1 MLKLFVS
8 YSHDNESFLTKNL
21 IPILEE
27 LKEEAGI
34 EYFYDRMLRPDG
46 GLFDTIDYQMK
57 ECDIALVLLSKSYYE
72 SDSCKKEKEFLLNR
86 RTVDGI
92 YFLPI
97 IVSSCDWMNDES
109 IKNNLILNTDAK
121 ELLSLS
127 DDELISEI
135 TAIKERFI
143 KIANDIEIIQNL
155 SFTEKFSNFLQ
166 DMDILKTS
174 HRSKN
179 TLLLSDVFVYPAL
192 RKFIFDDDK
201 DDEINSDKIFIDSK
215 DRKFLFISGD
225 DLSGKTSLLKK
236 YILNIK
242 EKNFIPLYFSA
253 EDDFDGHI
261 FNILTKKYKKQFSN
275 TLLDKD
281 LKKLLED
288 NKERIV
294 LFIDDFHRLSS
305 KQKIVEK
312 IKILPKIICTVDLI
326 YNLDY
331 EIRDINDVSA
341 KYSIKELSPKQRNEL
356 VKKWLFLDT
365 DLQASNELIKVKE
378 LDKKAE
384 QIEVVT
390 GKSLNGGIMP
400 AYPFLVLSI
409 LSNVETLNRPL
420 NQQMTSFGYCYEAL
434 IIIAFTKCGLKTD
447 DQIGGAINFLSSF
460 AHKLYLEDI
469 HEISSIDFEEFIN
482 NYEEKI
488 ALPFKKES
496 FIKKLEESRLI
507 IKSSLGNYRF
517 DYKYIYYYFLAKYF
531 AEEMPDSLSE
541 IKKLCT
547 NIHKD
552 ENAYVVIFFS
562 HNSKSNAFYE
572 ILLKEAD
579 SICERISTVTLTKNE
594 MQFFDDSYKSL
605 IDIVLPNKTH
615 NYKSERA
622 KQLENKKEQEYSSL
636 VNDEPEELNNEY
648 LLNLRKSIKLTEVIG
663 LIAKN
668 RYTSIEKQ
676 KVNRLL
682 TSAINLNFRELSSF
696 FELFKNPKNQKDI
709 IEFLADAI
717 KKEVAKE
724 KNVDDEKC
732 LKIASNF
739 FWSMNFFYIF
749 AIILKTI
756 QSVGS
761 ETLVPFIKDITEK
774 NPSPANQLILEG
786 VKIVYARNV
795 DKNSL
800 FRHIK
805 DLNYSSVAKT
815 ILKMLVV
822 EYCRT
827 NPTDYSEIQQLSS
840 KMQIPIKRLKK

>member
-1 MLKLFVS
+1 M
-8 YSHDNESFLTKNL
+8 
-21 IPILEE
+21 
-27 LKEEAGI
+27 
-34 EYFYDRMLRPDG
+34 
-46 GLFDTIDYQMK
+46 
-57 ECDIALVLLSKSYYE
+57 
-72 SDSCKKEKEFLLNR
+72 
-86 RTVDGI
+86 
-92 YFLPI
+92 
-97 IVSSCDWMNDES
+97 
-109 IKNNLILNTDAK
+109 
-121 ELLSLS
+121 
-127 DDELISEI
+127 
-135 TAIKERFI
+135 
-143 KIANDIEIIQNL
+143 
-155 SFTEKFSNFLQ
+155 
-166 DMDILKTS
+166 
-174 HRSKN
+174 
-179 TLLLSDVFVYPAL
+179 
-192 RKFIFDDDK
+192 
-201 DDEINSDKIFIDSK
+201 
-215 DRKFLFISGD
+215 
-225 DLSGKTSLLKK
+225 
-236 YILNIK
+236 
-242 EKNFIPLYFSA
+242 
-253 EDDFDGHI
+253 
-261 FNILTKKYKKQFSN
+261 
-275 TLLDKD
+275 
-281 LKKLLED
+281 
-288 NKERIV
+288 
-294 LFIDDFHRLSS
+294 
-305 KQKIVEK
+305 
-312 IKILPKIICTVDLI
+312 
-326 YNLDY
+326 
-331 EIRDINDVSA
+331 
-341 KYSIKELSPKQRNEL
+341 
-356 VKKWLFLDT
+356 
-365 DLQASNELIKVKE
+365 
-378 LDKKAE
+378 
-384 QIEVVT
+384 
-390 GKSLNGGIMP
+390 
-400 AYPFLVLSI
+400 
-409 LSNVETLNRPL
+409 
-420 NQQMTSFGYCYEAL
+420 
-434 IIIAFTKCGLKTD
+434 
-447 DQIGGAINFLSSF
+447 
-460 AHKLYLEDI
+460 
-469 HEISSIDFEEFIN
+469 
-482 NYEEKI
+482 
-488 ALPFKKES
+488 PFKKEF

-517 DYKYIYYYFLAKYF
+517 DYKYIYYYFLAKYL

-541 IKKLCT
+541 IKKICA

-552 ENAYVVIFFS
+552 ENAYIVIFFS

-636 VNDEPEELNNEY
+636 TDDEPEELNNEY

-682 TSAINLNFRELSSF
+682 TSAINLNFREISSF

-724 KNVDDEKC
+724 KNVDDEKY

-761 ETLVPFIKDITEK
+761 ETLVPFIKSIVEK
-774 NPSPANQLILEG
+774 DPSPANQLILEG
-786 VKIVYARNV
+786 VKIIYAKNV

-827 NPTDYSEIQQLSS
+827 NPTDYTEIQQLSS